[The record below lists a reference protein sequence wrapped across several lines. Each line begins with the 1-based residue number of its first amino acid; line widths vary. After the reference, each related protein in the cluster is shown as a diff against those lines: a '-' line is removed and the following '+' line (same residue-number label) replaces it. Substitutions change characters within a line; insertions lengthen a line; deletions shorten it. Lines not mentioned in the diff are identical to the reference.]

1 MTSRSTKRRTVSMI
15 SDRTSSSVAAGRGL
29 LIAPITIHF
38 AGVDAESQFGE
49 ECFPMA
55 TSLMHHGLES
65 AAEKLPDHVAVLAGD
80 DRWTYGELD
89 RAANALAQHLAARGV
104 GRGDRVA
111 VMTSNR
117 PEFVVTVHAASKLG
131 AAPVMLNSSWKAIE
145 VGTAVDLTAPRY
157 GVADGAG
164 VALLAQRLGA
174 DAVLDLDD
182 AVAAAVI
189 DRTSDAPGTIGR
201 RAARRTTPSSSSA
214 PGRRTGR
221 RRSATSTGRS
231 TWGRSTG

>member
-1 MTSRSTKRRTVSMI
+1 
-15 SDRTSSSVAAGRGL
+15 
-29 LIAPITIHF
+29 
-38 AGVDAESQFGE
+38 
-49 ECFPMA
+49 MA

-117 PEFVVTVHAASKLG
+117 PEFVVAVHAASKLG
-131 AAPVMLNSSWKAIE
+131 AAPVMLNSSWKALE
-145 VGTAVDLTAPRY
+145 VGTAVGLTAPRY

-164 VALLAQRLGA
+164 VALLAR
-174 DAVLDLDD
+174 
-182 AVAAAVI
+182 AA
-189 DRTSDAPGTIGR
+189 RCGR
-201 RAARRTTPSSSSA
+201 RAR
-214 PGRRTGR
+214 PGRRR
-221 RRSATSTGRS
+221 RRR
-231 TWGRSTG
+231 W

>member
-1 MTSRSTKRRTVSMI
+1 
-15 SDRTSSSVAAGRGL
+15 
-29 LIAPITIHF
+29 
-38 AGVDAESQFGE
+38 
-49 ECFPMA
+49 MA
-55 TSLMHHGLES
+55 TSLMHRGLES
-65 AAEKLPDHVAVLAGD
+65 AAEKLPDHVGVLAGD

-131 AAPVMLNSSWKAIE
+131 AAPVMLNSSWKALE

-164 VALLAQRLGA
+164 VALLAQQLGA

-182 AVAAAVI
+182 AACRGG
-189 DRTSDAPGTIGR
+189 DRPHE
-201 RAARRTTPSSSSA
+201 
-214 PGRRTGR
+214 
-221 RRSATSTGRS
+221 
-231 TWGRSTG
+231 